1 MMRFYCDVCEK
12 ELLDPE
18 FVFDATIM
26 ENKEVFDIMDKT
38 LTPRKQMSKKQIQ
51 LCKECYEKN
60 IKGLLKI

>member
-1 MMRFYCDVCEK
+1 MRFYCDVCEK